1 MGWPYSLY
9 RVGLLTP
16 VVSLAGCM
24 AISPPLLWLILA
36 ALALV
41 LVLLG
46 ADSDGLLLVLGVC
59 GLVLVLAT
67 SLASAL
73 PMVGQLLLFAGLLA
87 GGYGALRRWSSR
99 QGARAI
105 APAASADQAEV
116 IAAFDAE
123 GLGRVRWQGQ
133 SWAAVHLD
141 PAQGLAIGQRVT
153 VLGREGTRLQVLSR
167 HGPRA

>member
-1 MGWPYSLY
+1 
-9 RVGLLTP
+9 
-16 VVSLAGCM
+16 M
-24 AISPPLLWLILA
+24 ALSPPLLWLILA

-41 LVLLG
+41 LVLVG

-73 PMVGQLLLFAGLLA
+73 PMVGQLLLFAVISAA
-87 GGYGALRRWSSR
+87 GFGALRRWSSR

-116 IAAFDAE
+116 IAAFDGE

-133 SWAAVHLD
+133 SWAAINLD

-153 VLGREGTRLQVLSR
+153 VMGREGTRLQVLSR
-167 HGPRA
+167 NGPSA

>member
-1 MGWPYSLY
+1 
-9 RVGLLTP
+9 
-16 VVSLAGCM
+16 M
-24 AISPPLLWLILA
+24 AVSPPLLWLILA

-73 PMVGQLLLFAGLLA
+73 PMVGQLLLFAGLS
-87 GGYGALRRWSSR
+87 GGVYGALRRWSSG

-141 PAQGLAIGQRVT
+141 PGQGLAIGERVT
-153 VLGREGTRLQVLSR
+153 VMGREGTRLQVLSR
-167 HGPRA
+167 NGSST

>member
-1 MGWPYSLY
+1 
-9 RVGLLTP
+9 
-16 VVSLAGCM
+16 M
-24 AISPPLLWLILA
+24 AVSPPLLWLILA

-46 ADSDGLLLVLGVC
+46 ADSDGLLLVLGVS

-67 SLASAL
+67 SLASLL
-73 PMVGQLLLFAGLLA
+73 PIVGQLLLFAVLSG

-141 PAQGLAIGQRVT
+141 PGQGLAIGERVT
-153 VLGREGTRLQVLSR
+153 VMGREGTRLQVLSR
-167 HGPRA
+167 NGPST